1 MANELTVSC
10 VEPYKSGMATL
21 LQTLVADSC
30 ATMQSLLSQE
40 EAFNKIA
47 DAVVASLRAGGKILT
62 CGNGGSAAD
71 AMHLSEELVGRYN
84 KNRQS
89 MPAICLSADPTLLTC
104 ISNDFGYEQVFAR
117 QVEGLGHKGDVL
129 VCFTSSGNSVN
140 IIRALEMARKK
151 GVTSVALLGKGGGKT
166 VGRADLELIVKSNDT
181 ARVQEAHNLVFH
193 GLLEVIERQLAV
205 YE

>member
-1 MANELTVSC
+1 
-10 VEPYKSGMATL
+10 
-21 LQTLVADSC
+21 
-30 ATMQSLLSQE
+30 MQSLLAQE
-40 EAFNKIA
+40 ETFNKIA
-47 DAVVASLRAGGKILT
+47 DAVVGSLRSGGKLLT

-84 KNRQS
+84 RNRQS

-104 ISNDFGYEQVFAR
+104 ISNDFGYDQVFAR
-117 QVEGLGHKGDVL
+117 QVEGLGRPGDML

-140 IIRALEMARKK
+140 IIRAIEMARKK

-166 VGRADLELIVKSNDT
+166 AGLADLELIVQSKDT
-181 ARVQEAHNLVFH
+181 ARVQEAHNLIFH